1 MKIIFIIFMISFGL
15 LLLLSILIF
24 DFNYTITGINIQLIG
39 DRPDQKIDILYFID
53 LCIFVISLVVI
64 FANSIISYD
73 EKQK

>member
-64 FANSIISYD
+64 FANSIINYD
-73 EKQK
+73 ENQK